1 MLDMYDESFD
11 SLKYLTPNNLKTG
24 VEHMNKELLLSL
36 VERIEKLNSDAE
48 AIAAD
53 IKEIYHEAKMQ
64 GFDSKAIKK
73 CIALRKKD
81 KDELEEEDE
90 VLKLYRSALGL

>member
-1 MLDMYDESFD
+1 MSDWYDESFEE
-11 SLKYLTPNNLKTG
+11 LRFLTPNNLRTG
-24 VEHMNKELLLSL
+24 VEHMNKDLLLSL
-36 VERIEKLNSDAE
+36 VERIEKLNSDTE

-64 GFDSKAIKK
+64 GFDAKTIKK

-81 KDELEEEDE
+81 KHELETEEE
-90 VLKLYRSALGL
+90 VLALYRSVLGL